1 MILEPKKI
9 KSVTV
14 SIVSPS
20 FFPLSDGVRCHDLS
34 FLNVEFY
41 ASFSTPFS
49 YSSRGSS
56 VPLCILPLGW
66 CHLHIWGYWYL
77 LTILIPPCATSSP
90 VFRMMYSAY
99 KLNKQ
104 GDNIQPWYTP
114 FPTWNQS
121 VVLFGSNYL
130 FLTCIQVLQ
139 ETGKMVRYY
148 HLFENFPQFVVIYT
162 IKQS

>member
-1 MILEPKKI
+1 MTVVTICSDFGAQENKI
-9 KSVTV
+9 CRC
-14 SIVSPS
+14 
-20 FFPLSDGVRCHDLS
+20 FDCFPIYLPWSDGTGCHDLS

-41 ASFSTPFS
+41 ASFFTPLS

-56 VPLCILPLGW
+56 VPLHILPSGW

-90 VFRMMYSAY
+90 AFCMMCSAY

-104 GDNIQPWYTP
+104 GDNIQPWHIP

-121 VVLFGSNYL
+121 IVLSL
-130 FLTCIQVLQ
+130 VLNVAIFKINNQ
-139 ETGKMVRYY
+139 HCYIWNE
-148 HLFENFPQFVVIYT
+148 
-162 IKQS
+162 